1 VKSAI
6 RDLLKAYIRKS
17 PVNRGKRWLMES
29 VGGLVS
35 TSVPQRVTL
44 PGGSAMLLNINEH
57 VQRWIYY
64 FGVYETDTAT
74 LFRELAKPGMTVV
87 DVGANVGQYTLLAA
101 SSVGPTGYV
110 HAFEA
115 DKRNFEL
122 LEANLAQND
131 YRSVKPNAVALSDT
145 TGAVTLYSANSDNA
159 GEHSLYQFDT
169 TMRGQS
175 IPAVTLDQYMESAF
189 LGSTGHVDLI
199 KIDVQGAEAK
209 VLKGAEATL
218 REHLPLVICEFEERW
233 LQGMGSSTIELKAWL
248 RSLGY
253 AAYRYVGSRLVA
265 VSDTEVHSL
274 DNLLLVH
281 ESKRRTLQQSFA
293 MA

>member
-1 VKSAI
+1 MKSAI
-6 RDLLKAYIRKS
+6 RELLKTYIRKS
-17 PVNRGKRWLMES
+17 PVRRGKRWLMES
-29 VGGLVS
+29 VGSLVS
-35 TSVPQRVTL
+35 TSALQRVTL
-44 PGGSAMLLNINEH
+44 PGGSTMLLNINEH

-64 FGVYETDTAT
+64 FGVYETETAT

-115 DKRNFEL
+115 DQRNFEL
-122 LEANLAQND
+122 LEANLAQNE

-145 TGAVTLYSANSDNA
+145 TGSVTLYSANSDNA

-169 TMRGQS
+169 TMCGQT
-175 IPAVTLDQYMESAF
+175 IPAVTLDRYMESASI
-189 LGSTGHVDLI
+189 GTTGRVDLI

-233 LQGMGSSTIELKAWL
+233 LNGMGSSTVELKAWL

-253 AAYRYVGSRLVA
+253 AAYRYVGSRLVI

-281 ESKRRTLQQSFA
+281 ESKRRTLQESFA